1 MAGKVSINDD
11 AALEH
16 EADVLGEKAK
26 QAAGV
31 ANSAIDKI
39 KRLQSRGTNLK
50 KELAKEP
57 E

>member
-1 MAGKVSINDD
+1 MAGKVSISDD
-11 AALEH
+11 NALEH
-16 EADVLGEKAK
+16 EADVMGEKAK